1 MNRGITKANYRTIDK
16 GYADCMLLSWA
27 LIWKICND
35 SKILN
40 SQMLLFVPIIEK
52 WSRLIWL
59 LLQEMTWSRIWDW
72 EGWDKGSP
80 VLKAASHDSQTGDG
94 YLQPANDGGNIQHQL
109 VRSAYLKTAHVAF
122 LPAKTICSSFTGHR
136 ILTRTSKKRNVASF
150 CHNNNYCF
158 GKILERFWIGTDV
171 LSADRLRQHRMTEK

>member
-52 WSRLIWL
+52 WSRLIW
-59 LLQEMTWSRIWDW
+59 IWDW

-80 VLKAASHDSQTGDG
+80 VLKAASHDSQMLVTATYSQQMTEVISSTSSLD
-94 YLQPANDGGNIQHQL
+94 QL
-109 VRSAYLKTAHVAF
+109 IWRRAHVAF

-150 CHNNNYCF
+150 CHNNYYCF